1 MIVFDK
7 PPNGHYNYLTIC
19 QIYLDILCKLLY
31 QRDFSNFNTCLEKQ
45 DMQPKSIEGATIH

>member
-31 QRDFSNFNTCLEKQ
+31 QWDFSNFNTCLEKQ